1 MSKLKSYKLSELYS
15 LNSGISTS
23 PDQAGHGFPFV
34 SFGTVFNNYFLPE
47 NLPDLMQT
55 SDLERQQF
63 SVKTGDIFLTRTS
76 ENLDE
81 LCMSCVVLKDITN
94 ATYSGF
100 LKRLRPRQAD
110 KTYHKFMGFY
120 LRSEHFR
127 KTINSNA
134 IMTLRASFN
143 EQIFSYLNVLLPEYK
158 AQKSIGNFLYSIQQ
172 KIELNNQINSKLEA
186 LAKLI
191 YDYWFVQFDF
201 PDGNGKPYKSSGGKM
216 VYNEALKREIP
227 DGWSNT
233 KLEHIITRSATGLNP
248 RDNFILGEGQNYY
261 ITIKSIKDGKIVFDD
276 RCDRVSD
283 NSLEII
289 DKRSDLRV
297 GDVLFT
303 SIQPVGVTYLILEK
317 PTNWNINES
326 VFSIRANY
334 EKVTSEFLYMMLSST
349 EIKLFTRQSSSGSI
363 HKGIRHSV
371 LKDFNL
377 PYGGKDITE
386 SFSKLVSPIL
396 SKSFILDKENQQL
409 EQLRDWLLPLLM
421 NGQVTVSEP
430 GN

>member
-81 LCMSCVVLKDITN
+81 LCMSCVVIKDITN

-120 LRSEHFR
+120 LRSEYFR

-172 KIELNNQINSKLEA
+172 KIELNNQINYKLEA
-186 LAKLI
+186 MTKLI

-201 PDGNGKPYKSSGGKM
+201 PDENGNPYKSSGGKM
-216 VYNEALKREIP
+216 VYDENLKREIP
-227 DGWSNT
+227 YGWKVRDFGDGHQICRGD
-233 KLEHIITRSATGLNP
+233 LITRDIIKSG
-248 RDNFILGEGQNYY
+248 
-261 ITIKSIKDGKIVFDD
+261 TIKV
-276 RCDRVSD
+276 VAA
-283 NSLEII
+283 
-289 DKRSDLRV
+289 
-297 GDVLFT
+297 
-303 SIQPVGVTYLILEK
+303 GVDYSYFHDE
-317 PTNWNINES
+317 
-326 VFSIRANY
+326 ANR
-334 EKVTSEFLYMMLSST
+334 KANVITV
-349 EIKLFTRQSSSGSI
+349 SSSGANAGYVNYWREPIFASDCI
-363 HKGIRHSV
+363 TVQAESAVETILAFQF
-371 LKDFNL
+371 LKMVQKHIFRKASGSAQPHVYPSDLSSLKYLFAPKNVIGLFESQVTSFNDL
-377 PYGGKDITE
+377 IG
-386 SFSKLVSPIL
+386 LQN
-396 SKSFILDKENQQL
+396 KENETL
-409 EQLRDWLLPLLM
+409 IELRDWLLPMLM

-430 GN
+430 SN